1 MNHQDEIARKI
12 VGRLQWGTT
21 QLEPAQ
27 IARLQAARERAVAS
41 ARVPVAAMAMAGN
54 SGGTLRLPR
63 FSRKTLFLLTIIS
76 IVGLWAAYSQWSQ
89 DDFYDNV
96 GELDAQL
103 LTGELPIN
111 AFLDKDFDTWVK
123 ESSE

>member
-1 MNHQDEIARKI
+1 MDHEDKFAQKIASH
-12 VGRLQWGTT
+12 LQWGTT

-27 IARLQAARERAVAS
+27 IARLQSARERAVAS
-41 ARVPVAAMAMAGN
+41 LRAPVAELAMAGS
-54 SGGTLRLPR
+54 SGRTLRLPR
-63 FSRKTLFLLTIIS
+63 FSRKVLFLLTIIS
-76 IVGLWAAYSQWSQ
+76 IVGLWAAYTQWSQ

>member
-1 MNHQDEIARKI
+1 MDNEDKFARKI
-12 VGRLQWGTT
+12 AGHLRWGTT

-41 ARVPVAAMAMAGN
+41 LRTPVAGLAMAGS
-54 SGGTLRLPR
+54 SGRTLRLPR